1 MHFVN
6 PVDNVQF
13 IGAPLPA
20 ADNPVLGP
28 ERRQD
33 VEEVEQGPPEPVT
46 VHAVF
51 L

>member
-13 IGAPLPA
+13 SGGPLPA
-20 ADNPVLGP
+20 ADYPVLGE

-46 VHAVF
+46 VHGVF